1 MPSPLAHCS
10 LAIVAWPSLHAVGA
24 PRWRRW
30 ALLALLLGALIA
42 PDADILL
49 DPILGRPWFATHG
62 GPMHSLAAGV
72 LFAIV
77 FVLAARVIVPAP
89 ATRLAVIGLLA
100 YWSHVLL
107 DACTLGRGVMVLWPL
122 SSERF
127 ATPVPLFYGVRHGE
141 WGAWPLHGITLG
153 TEAIFAGAVWLAS
166 RARPKPDGAGREN
179 GPLPARSSLKGVMR

>member
-10 LAIVAWPSLHAVGA
+10 LAIVAWPSLHAAAA

-30 ALLALLLGALIA
+30 TLLALLLGALIA

-49 DPILGRPWFATHG
+49 DPILGRPLFATHG

-72 LFAIV
+72 LFAPV
-77 FVLAARVIVPAP
+77 FVLAARLIVTAP
-89 ATRLAVIGLLA
+89 ALRLAVIGLLA

-127 ATPVPLFYGVRHGE
+127 AMPVPLFFGVRHGD
-141 WGAWPLHGITLG
+141 WGAWRLHGITLG
-153 TEAIFAGAVWLAS
+153 TEAIFAGAVWLAMRVRP
-166 RARPKPDGAGREN
+166 RAAGGGRE
-179 GPLPARSSLKGVMR
+179 GAAMADRSSLKGAMR